1 MKTIKLFGLLLMA
14 TLVFAACSK
23 DDDEAMNVSGTKWEV
38 TYAKVVVMG
47 KSTEYKT
54 QDELEKAYMDDELEF
69 KADKKAYKNGVLLGV
84 WSQSGD
90 QVTITSEDDEEGVL
104 TVSGST
110 LIMKEGVDNLFS
122 TELHYAQVK

>member
-14 TLVFAACSK
+14 TLVFASCSK

-38 TYAKVVVMG
+38 TYAKIVVMG

-54 QDELEKAYMDDELEF
+54 QGELEDAYMDDELEF
-69 KADKKAYKNGVLLGV
+69 KADKNAYENGVLLGV

-90 QVTITSEDDEEGVL
+90 QVTITSEDDEEVVL

-122 TELHYAQVK
+122 TELHYAQVI